1 MSELINIPKYGRKI
15 DFWTCLK
22 KAFEKNVKI
31 DIGHFK
37 IICMFLDVMDF
48 YENLS
53 KDTSKKEARKI
64 LEKEGIFSKNS
75 EYISGEYIK
84 KHIDRE
90 SRVAVHNR
98 INDLRKL
105 EFSIETKPGPLG
117 GYKLLKT
124 PDWFLN
130 GENV

>member
-1 MSELINIPKYGRKI
+1 MSDRLNIHKSSRKI
-15 DFWTCLK
+15 DFWTFLER
-22 KAFEKNVKI
+22 AFEKNVKI

-37 IICMFLDVMDF
+37 IICIFLDVAEF

-53 KDTSKKEARKI
+53 KDISKKEARKT

-75 EYISGEYIK
+75 EYISGEYLK
-84 KHIDRE
+84 NHIDRD

-105 EFSIETKPGPLG
+105 DFTIETKPGPLG

-124 PDWFLN
+124 PEWFLN
-130 GENV
+130 EDI

>member
-1 MSELINIPKYGRKI
+1 MSDKLNIHKLSRKI
-15 DFWTCLK
+15 DFWTFLER
-22 KAFEKNVKI
+22 AFEKNVKI

-37 IICMFLDVMDF
+37 IISIFLDVMEF
-48 YENLS
+48 YESLS
-53 KDTSKKEARKI
+53 KDISKKEARKT

-75 EYISGEYIK
+75 EYISGEYLK
-84 KHIDRE
+84 NHIDRD

-105 EFSIETKPGPLG
+105 EFVIETKPGPLG

-124 PDWFLN
+124 PKWFLS
-130 GENV
+130 ENS